1 MASLPEAP
9 ATATAAAPATTPA
22 AAPSA
27 KPLDFWPYLRPY
39 RHTLL
44 LVAGLSMV
52 SAAAALALP
61 LVVRVVLDDLGQ
73 ASADTGVLIALLAA
87 LMVGGAII
95 GAFSRYLL
103 SRTAEGVV
111 RTTRIRLGAH
121 LLRLPI
127 VEYDRRRTGD
137 LLSRVGSDTTLL
149 SAVVTSGL
157 VELASGVLVATGAI
171 VLMAIIDV
179 PLLLVTVAAV
189 AVGIGVAGTA
199 AVRIKR
205 YSKQAQEAVGA
216 MTASVERALVAVRTI
231 RAYRAE
237 PRETAALAGG
247 ADDAYTAGV
256 KVARVESLI
265 EPVASVAVQAAF
277 LSVLGLGGARVATG
291 QLSVGDLVAFVMLL
305 FLLIEP
311 VVSGLRA
318 WTTLMTGL
326 GALTRIEEVLALPAE
341 ADRPTAEPRPD
352 AAARPAADSR
362 PADSRP
368 ADDHAAQPG
377 TATRPDSPTAPLLAF
392 DDVDFG
398 YRDGSPV
405 LRGVTFACPRGSTT
419 AVVGPSGAGKST
431 IMALIERFYEVDRG
445 RILLHGTDVRE
456 LPREHLR
463 RQIGY
468 VEQEAPVLA
477 GTIRDNL
484 LLGDPNAT
492 DDDIRASLAAVNLW
506 HRIAD
511 ADGGLDAQVGDAG
524 VLLSGGERQRLA
536 IARALLAAPPLLL
549 LDEPTASLDARNEAA
564 LQSAVDAVAADRT
577 LIVVAHRLSTV
588 VRADQ
593 IVVLDEGQVV
603 GVGRHEELLTASDL
617 YRELATTQLLV

>member
-1 MASLPEAP
+1 MASLSTEP
-9 ATATAAAPATTPA
+9 TAAPVGAPTAEPSPSPA
-22 AAPSA
+22 A
-27 KPLDFWPYLRPY
+27 KPTDLWPYLRPY
-39 RHTLL
+39 RRTLL
-44 LVAGLSMV
+44 LVAGLSLV

-61 LVVRVVLDDLGQ
+61 LVVRVVLDGLGEE
-73 ASADTGVLIALLAA
+73 SDTGMLIAALAA

-95 GAFSRYLL
+95 GAWSRYLL

-127 VEYDRRRTGD
+127 AEYDRRRTGD

-149 SAVVTSGL
+149 SAVVTSGV

-171 VLMAIIDV
+171 VLMGLIDI
-179 PLLLVTVAAV
+179 PLLGITVI
-189 AVGIGVAGTA
+189 AVGVGIAVAGTA

-205 YSKQAQEAVGA
+205 YSRRAQEAVGA

-237 PRETAALAGG
+237 PRETAALSVG
-247 ADDAYTAGV
+247 ADDAYAAGV
-256 KVARVESLI
+256 KVAKVESLI

-277 LSVLGLGGARVATG
+277 LSVLGVGGARVATG

-305 FLLIEP
+305 FLLIQP

-318 WTTLMTGL
+318 WTILMTGL
-326 GALTRIEEVLALPAE
+326 GALSRIEEVMALPAE
-341 ADRPTAEPRPD
+341 ADRVG
-352 AAARPAADSR
+352 AAAPILPAASAHTPTPSDT
-362 PADSRP
+362 
-368 ADDHAAQPG
+368 
-377 TATRPDSPTAPLLAF
+377 TAAPLLAF
-392 DDVDFG
+392 DEVDFR

-405 LRGVTFACPRGSTT
+405 LRDVTFACPRGTTT

-431 IMALIERFYEVDRG
+431 VMALIERFYEVDRG
-445 RILLHGTDVRE
+445 RILLHGTDIRD

-477 GTIRDNL
+477 GTIRENL
-484 LLGDPNAT
+484 LLGDPNAA
-492 DDDIRASLAAVNLW
+492 DGALQSSLAAVNLW
-506 HRIAD
+506 QRIAD

-564 LQSAVDAVAADRT
+564 LQAAVDAVAEDRT

-593 IVVLDEGQVV
+593 IVVLDEGRVV
-603 GVGRHEELLTASDL
+603 GVGSHDHLLTASDL

>member
-1 MASLPEAP
+1 MASLPAEPTAP
-9 ATATAAAPATTPA
+9 PAEPSAAPAASPA
-22 AAPSA
+22 A
-27 KPLDFWPYLRPY
+27 KPTDFWPYLRPY
-39 RHTLL
+39 RRTLL
-44 LVAGLSMV
+44 LVAGLSLV

-61 LVVRVVLDDLGQ
+61 LVVRVVLDGLG
-73 ASADTGVLIALLAA
+73 AESDTGMLIAFLAA
-87 LMVGGAII
+87 LMVGGAVI
-95 GAFSRYLL
+95 GAWSRYLL

-111 RTTRIRLGAH
+111 RTTRVRLGAH

-127 VEYDRRRTGD
+127 AEYDRRRTGD

-171 VLMAIIDV
+171 VLMALIDV
-179 PLLLVTVAAV
+179 PLLLVTVT
-189 AVGIGVAGTA
+189 AVGLGIAVAGTA

-205 YSKQAQEAVGA
+205 HSRRAQEAVGA

-237 PRETAALAGG
+237 PRETAALSVG
-247 ADDAYTAGV
+247 ADDAYSAGV
-256 KVARVESLI
+256 KVAKVESLI

-277 LSVLGLGGARVATG
+277 LSVLGVGGARVATG

-305 FLLIEP
+305 FLLIQP

-318 WTTLMTGL
+318 WTILMTGL
-326 GALTRIEEVLALPAE
+326 GALSRIEEVLALPAE
-341 ADRPTAEPRPD
+341 SDRSGATSAAPTQGTPDHPTA
-352 AAARPAADSR
+352 A
-362 PADSRP
+362 
-368 ADDHAAQPG
+368 
-377 TATRPDSPTAPLLAF
+377 LLAF
-392 DDVDFG
+392 DNVDFR

-405 LRGVTFACPRGSTT
+405 LHQVSFACPRGSTT

-431 IMALIERFYEVDRG
+431 IMALIERFYEVEAG
-445 RILLHGTDVRE
+445 RILLHGTDVRD

-477 GTIRDNL
+477 GTVRENL

-492 DDDIRASLAAVNLW
+492 DAAMQSSLAAVNLW

-564 LQSAVDAVAADRT
+564 LQAAVDAVAEDRT

-593 IVVLDEGQVV
+593 IVVLDGGRVV
-603 GVGRHEELLTASDL
+603 GVGSHEHLLTASDL

>member
-1 MASLPEAP
+1 MAS
-9 ATATAAAPATTPA
+9 
-22 AAPSA
+22 PSS
-27 KPLDFWPYLRPY
+27 KPGDFWPYLRPY
-39 RHTLL
+39 RRTLL
-44 LVAGLSMV
+44 LVAGLSLV

-61 LVVRVVLDDLGQ
+61 LVVRVVLDGL
-73 ASADTGVLIALLAA
+73 SEESDTGMLIGLLAA

-95 GAFSRYLL
+95 GAISRYLL
-103 SRTAEGVV
+103 ARTAEGVV
-111 RTTRIRLGAH
+111 RTTRIRLGTH

-127 VEYDRRRTGD
+127 AEYDQRRTGD

-157 VELASGVLVATGAI
+157 VELAAGVVVATGAI
-171 VLMAIIDV
+171 VLMAVVDV
-179 PLLLVTVAAV
+179 PLLLVTVT
-189 AVGIGVAGTA
+189 AVGVGVAVAGTA

-205 YSKQAQEAVGA
+205 YSRLAQEAVGA

-237 PRETAALAGG
+237 PRETAALSVC
-247 ADDAYTAGV
+247 ADDAYEAGV
-256 KVARVESLI
+256 KVAKVESLI

-277 LSVLGLGGARVATG
+277 LSVLGVGGARVATG

-305 FLLIEP
+305 FLLVQP

-326 GALTRIEEVLALPAE
+326 GALSRIEEVLALPAE
-341 ADRPTAEPRPD
+341 ADRPELRHRRSAPIAQGSPSIPGGTTA
-352 AAARPAADSR
+352 
-362 PADSRP
+362 
-368 ADDHAAQPG
+368 
-377 TATRPDSPTAPLLAF
+377 APLLSF
-392 DDVDFG
+392 DNVDFG
-398 YRDGSPV
+398 YRAGSPV
-405 LRGVTFACPRGSTT
+405 LQQVSFACPRGTTT

-431 IMALIERFYEVDRG
+431 IMALIERFYEIEAG
-445 RILLHGTDVRE
+445 RILLHGNDVRD
-456 LPREHLR
+456 LPREYLR
-463 RQIGY
+463 SQIGY

-477 GTIRDNL
+477 GTIRENL
-484 LLGDPNAT
+484 LLGDPDAT
-492 DDDIRASLAAVNLW
+492 DEAMRSSLTAVNLW
-506 HRIAD
+506 LRVAD

-564 LQSAVDAVAADRT
+564 LQAAVDAVAEDRT

-593 IVVLDEGQVV
+593 IVVLDGGHVV
-603 GVGRHEELLTASDL
+603 GVGSHKHLLTTSDL

>member
-1 MASLPEAP
+1 MAS
-9 ATATAAAPATTPA
+9 
-22 AAPSA
+22 PST
-27 KPLDFWPYLRPY
+27 KPSDFWPYLRPY
-39 RHTLL
+39 RRTLL
-44 LVAGLSMV
+44 IVAGLSMV

-61 LVVRVVLDDLGQ
+61 LVVRVVLDGLGDE
-73 ASADTGVLIALLAA
+73 SDTGLLIGVLAA

-103 SRTAEGVV
+103 ARTAEGVV

-127 VEYDRRRTGD
+127 AEYDQRRTGD

-157 VELASGVLVATGAI
+157 VELAAGVVVATGAI
-171 VLMAIIDV
+171 VLMGIVDV
-179 PLLLVTVAAV
+179 PLLLVTVT
-189 AVGIGVAGTA
+189 AVGVGVAVAGTA

-205 YSKQAQEAVGA
+205 YSRLAQEAVGA

-237 PRETAALAGG
+237 PRETAALSVG
-247 ADDAYTAGV
+247 ADDAYAAGV
-256 KVARVESLI
+256 KVAKVESLI

-277 LSVLGLGGARVATG
+277 LSVLGVGGARVATG

-326 GALTRIEEVLALPAE
+326 GALSRIEEVMALPAE
-341 ADRPTAEPRPD
+341 SDRPNSGAD
-352 AAARPAADSR
+352 APLPTVPANQR
-362 PADSRP
+362 IPATPVTP
-368 ADDHAAQPG
+368 AP
-377 TATRPDSPTAPLLAF
+377 PLLAF

-398 YRDGSPV
+398 YRDASPV
-405 LRGVTFACPRGSTT
+405 LHQVSFVCPRGTTT

-431 IMALIERFYEVDRG
+431 IMALIERFYEVEGG
-445 RILLHGTDVRE
+445 RILLHGTDVRD

-477 GTIRDNL
+477 GTIRENL
-484 LLGDPNAT
+484 LLGDPDAT
-492 DDDIRASLAAVNLW
+492 DDAMHSSLASVNLW

-511 ADGGLDAQVGDAG
+511 AEGGLDAQVGDAG

-564 LQSAVDAVAADRT
+564 LQAAVDAVAEDRT

-593 IVVLDEGQVV
+593 IVVLDGGRVV
-603 GVGRHEELLTASDL
+603 GVGSHAHLLTASDL
-617 YRELATTQLLV
+617 YRELATTQLLA

>member
-1 MASLPEAP
+1 MASLSTEPTAAPDDEP
-9 ATATAAAPATTPA
+9 ATEPA
-22 AAPSA
+22 ASPAA
-27 KPLDFWPYLRPY
+27 KPTDLWPYLRPY
-39 RHTLL
+39 RRTLL
-44 LVAGLSMV
+44 LVAGLSLV

-61 LVVRVVLDDLGQ
+61 LVVRVVLDGLG
-73 ASADTGVLIALLAA
+73 AESDTGMLIAALAV

-95 GAFSRYLL
+95 GAWSRYLL

-127 VEYDRRRTGD
+127 AEYDRRRTGD

-171 VLMAIIDV
+171 VLMALIDI
-179 PLLLVTVAAV
+179 PLLGITVV
-189 AVGIGVAGTA
+189 AVGVGVAVAGTA

-205 YSKQAQEAVGA
+205 YSRRAQEAVGA

-237 PRETAALAGG
+237 PRETAALSVG
-247 ADDAYTAGV
+247 ADDAYAAGV
-256 KVARVESLI
+256 KVAKVESLI

-277 LSVLGLGGARVATG
+277 LSVLGVGGARVATG

-305 FLLIEP
+305 FLLIQP

-318 WTTLMTGL
+318 WTILMTGL
-326 GALTRIEEVLALPAE
+326 GALSRIEEVLALPAE
-341 ADRPTAEPRPD
+341 ADRVSPAALPQ
-352 AAARPAADSR
+352 AAADRPA
-362 PADSRP
+362 P
-368 ADDHAAQPG
+368 
-377 TATRPDSPTAPLLAF
+377 PLLAF
-392 DDVDFG
+392 EDVDFR

-405 LRGVTFACPRGSTT
+405 LHQVSFTCPRGSTT

-431 IMALIERFYEVDRG
+431 IMALIERFYEVAAG
-445 RILLHGTDVRE
+445 RILLHGTDVRD

-477 GTIRDNL
+477 GTVRGNL

-492 DDDIRASLAAVNLW
+492 DEAMQSSLAAVNLW

-564 LQSAVDAVAADRT
+564 LQAAVDAVAEDRT

-593 IVVLDEGQVV
+593 IVVLDGGRVV
-603 GVGRHEELLTASDL
+603 GVGSHEHLLTASDL

>member
-1 MASLPEAP
+1 MASLSTEP
-9 ATATAAAPATTPA
+9 TAAPVGAPTAE
-22 AAPSA
+22 PSPSRAA
-27 KPLDFWPYLRPY
+27 KPTDLWPYLRPY
-39 RHTLL
+39 RRTLL
-44 LVAGLSMV
+44 LVAGLSLV

-61 LVVRVVLDDLGQ
+61 LVVRVVLDGLGEE
-73 ASADTGVLIALLAA
+73 SDTGMLIAALAA

-95 GAFSRYLL
+95 GAWSRYLL

-127 VEYDRRRTGD
+127 AEYDRRRTGD

-149 SAVVTSGL
+149 SAVVTSGV

-171 VLMAIIDV
+171 VLMGLIDI
-179 PLLLVTVAAV
+179 PLLGITVI
-189 AVGIGVAGTA
+189 AVGVGIAVAGTA

-205 YSKQAQEAVGA
+205 YSRRAQEAVGA

-237 PRETAALAGG
+237 PRETAALSVG
-247 ADDAYTAGV
+247 ADDAYAAGV
-256 KVARVESLI
+256 KVAKVESLI

-277 LSVLGLGGARVATG
+277 LSVLGVGGARVATG

-305 FLLIEP
+305 FLLIQP

-318 WTTLMTGL
+318 WTILMTGL
-326 GALTRIEEVLALPAE
+326 GALSRIEEVMALPAE
-341 ADRPTAEPRPD
+341 ADRVG
-352 AAARPAADSR
+352 AAAPILPAASAHTPTPSDT
-362 PADSRP
+362 
-368 ADDHAAQPG
+368 
-377 TATRPDSPTAPLLAF
+377 TAAPLLAF
-392 DDVDFG
+392 DEVDFR

-405 LRGVTFACPRGSTT
+405 LRDVTFACPRGTTT

-431 IMALIERFYEVDRG
+431 VMALIERFYEVDRG
-445 RILLHGTDVRE
+445 RILLHGTDIRD

-477 GTIRDNL
+477 GTIRENL
-484 LLGDPNAT
+484 LLGDPNAA
-492 DDDIRASLAAVNLW
+492 DGALQSSLAAVNLW
-506 HRIAD
+506 QRIAD

-564 LQSAVDAVAADRT
+564 LQAAVDAVAEDRT

-593 IVVLDEGQVV
+593 IVVLDEGRVV
-603 GVGRHEELLTASDL
+603 GVGSHDHLLTASDL